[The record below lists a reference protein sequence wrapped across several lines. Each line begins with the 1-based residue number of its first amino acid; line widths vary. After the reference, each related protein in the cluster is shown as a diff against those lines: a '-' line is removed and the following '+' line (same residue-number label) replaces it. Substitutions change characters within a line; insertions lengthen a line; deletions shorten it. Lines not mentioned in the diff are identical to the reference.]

1 MLKRLKDVT
10 KIFEILTIDYYRR
23 TKTISITT
31 TTTTTD
37 ESRKTRKEGENNKM
51 LVACTKRAC
60 RAGLVAVLVTA
71 LCVLTLLDSPPRLPD
86 PPADPP
92 PTPGGE
98 PPGTRSIV
106 AYSWARR
113 LALDYRV
120 SKECDG
126 ANGRNETTLEMALER
141 TLDAFELTAIRW
153 LETIPRRLF
162 LYSGHLDLRV
172 AGYPSLRVIA
182 VKHGPLPTSSLFCTV
197 WYEEEQGRIR
207 SYSMEAVVSPI
218 WLEEWGEE
226 TDSYTGILV
235 SCQLPSLEGSTAYPL
250 RVYVGATSCYENPSH
265 SLAIFRENVTD
276 NNDDDDYE
284 NDSSINSKR
293 FTLCI
298 KGLDFDEDISEK
310 LVAFVELHR
319 ILGAGLF
326 YFYVFDVHE
335 NVLKVLRLYERSN
348 VVRWFDLTLPGDLP
362 NDKKNRREF
371 FDQDIWTKRRMELIP
386 YNHCFYENLHRSE
399 FVVPIDVDEAIVPIK
414 RKSWHG
420 LISDERRKLGESFEE
435 FASYSV
441 RNVYFFPELQN
452 KSKSLS
458 FVDNP
463 DYLDTIRTSNVS
475 PEGDSVKSFVS
486 TRRALTVHNHYA
498 LSTLNP
504 STRRA
509 HHVDPNDA
517 LKHHHRAC
525 DSRHLDCDLL
535 MDDVQIDVSAL
546 RYANEL
552 KARMKVTLNDLN
564 GHLD

>member
-1 MLKRLKDVT
+1 MRKRSIDET
-10 KIFEILTIDYYRR
+10 KIFEILTIDYR
-23 TKTISITT
+23 
-31 TTTTTD
+31 TD
-37 ESRKTRKEGENNKM
+37 ESRKIRKEGENKKM

-92 PTPGGE
+92 PTPEGE

-113 LALDYRV
+113 LALDYRP

-126 ANGRNETTLEMALER
+126 ANGTNGMTSEMALE
-141 TLDAFELTAIRW
+141 TTSDAFELTAIRW

-207 SYSMEAVVSPI
+207 SYSMEALVSPI
-218 WLEEWGEE
+218 WLEEWGGE

-235 SCQLPSLEGSTAYPL
+235 SCQLPSLEGYTAYPS

-265 SLAIFRENVTD
+265 SLAIFRD
-276 NNDDDDYE
+276 NETHNDY
-284 NDSSINSKR
+284 SSNNSKR

-362 NDKKNRREF
+362 KDKNDRREF
-371 FDQDIWTKRRMELIP
+371 FNNDIWTKRRMELIP
-386 YNHCFYENLHRSE
+386 YNHCFYENLLRSE
-399 FVVPIDVDEAIVPIK
+399 FVVPIDVDEAIVPVK

-420 LISDERRKLGESFEE
+420 LIFDERRKLGETFEE

-441 RNVYFFPELQN
+441 RNAYFFRELQN
-452 KSKSLS
+452 KSKSDS
-458 FVDNP
+458 FVENP
-463 DYLDTIRTSNVS
+463 DYLDTVRTSNIS
-475 PEGDSVKSFVS
+475 PEGDSVKSFIS

-498 LSTLNP
+498 LTTLNP
-504 STRRA
+504 TTRRA
-509 HHVDPNDA
+509 HHLNPNDA

-525 DSRHLDCDLL
+525 DSRYLDCDLL
-535 MDDVQIDVSAL
+535 MEDVRIDVSAL

-564 GHLD
+564 SIDNK

>member
-1 MLKRLKDVT
+1 MWKRSIDGT
-10 KIFEILTIDYYRR
+10 KILQILTIDYR
-23 TKTISITT
+23 T
-31 TTTTTD
+31 D
-37 ESRKTRKEGENNKM
+37 QSRKIRKEGQNKKM

-113 LALDYRV
+113 LALDYRP

-126 ANGRNETTLEMALER
+126 ANGTNGTTSEMALE
-141 TLDAFELTAIRW
+141 TTSDAFELTAIRW

-197 WYEEEQGRIR
+197 WYEEERGRVR
-207 SYSMEAVVSPI
+207 SYSMEALVSPI
-218 WLEEWGEE
+218 WLEEWGGE

-235 SCQLPSLEGSTAYPL
+235 SCQLPSLEGYTAYPS

-265 SLAIFRENVTD
+265 SLAIFRD
-276 NNDDDDYE
+276 NETQKDY
-284 NDSSINSKR
+284 SSSNSKR

-362 NDKKNRREF
+362 NDKNDRREF
-371 FDQDIWTKRRMELIP
+371 FNNDIWTKRRMELIP
-386 YNHCFYENLHRSE
+386 YNHCFYENLRRTE
-399 FVVPIDVDEAIVPIK
+399 FVIPIDVDEAIVPVK

-420 LISDERRKLGESFEE
+420 LIFDERRKLGETFEE

-441 RNVYFFPELQN
+441 RNAYFFPELQN
-452 KSKSLS
+452 KSKPDS
-458 FVDNP
+458 FLGNP
-463 DYLDTIRTSNVS
+463 DYLDTVRTSSIS
-475 PEGDSVKSFVS
+475 PEGDSVKSFIS

-498 LSTLNP
+498 LTTLNP
-504 STRRA
+504 TTRRA
-509 HHVDPNDA
+509 HHLDPNDA

-525 DSRHLDCDLL
+525 DSRYLDCDLL
-535 MDDVQIDVSAL
+535 MEDVRIDVSAL

-564 GHLD
+564 SIDNK